1 MKFPI
6 NCPSKTGIVENSIKG
21 IVSFSNCFHLP
32 APSIFAASYK
42 ETSLLERFPVA
53 SNMMDGTLIQQFTK
67 SPISLALHFASKSRN
82 PMALFPQAAISWI
95 NRPSR
100 MLFLLHSLYPVIMP
114 DQVRQNNSMLL
125 RWYNIPAIICK
136 CDQDHKYNRQN
147 VKYTYPQYRQCQH
160 KYVKFLIKE
169 LSDFLPESQPV
180 FPLFHTFL
188 HGTYIFQI

>member
-100 MLFLLHSLYPVIMP
+100 MLFLLHSLYPVIIP

-136 CDQDHKYNRQN
+136 CDQDHKYNR
-147 VKYTYPQYRQCQH
+147 
-160 KYVKFLIKE
+160 
-169 LSDFLPESQPV
+169 
-180 FPLFHTFL
+180 
-188 HGTYIFQI
+188 